1 MINEADV
8 VEALKDL
15 DCVDTSILQ
24 MDVDFSD
31 QGMDSLD
38 VIQIIFAI
46 QEAFDVEISDEEIG
60 DKKWNSVQKI
70 VMQLNN
76 LK

>member
-1 MINEADV
+1 MINEAEV
-8 VEALKDL
+8 LEALKDL
-15 DCVDTSILQ
+15 DCVDASSLK
-24 MDVDFSD
+24 MDVDFGD

-38 VIQIIFAI
+38 TIQIIFVI
-46 QEAFDVEISDEEIG
+46 QEVFDVEISDEELG

-70 VMQLNN
+70 VMQLNI

>member
-1 MINEADV
+1 MINETDV

>member
-8 VEALKDL
+8 IESLKDL
-15 DCVDTSILQ
+15 DCVDTSSLK
-24 MDVDFSD
+24 MDIDFGD

-38 VIQIIFAI
+38 LIQIIFAI
-46 QEAFDVEISDEEIG
+46 QEAFDVEISDEELG

-70 VMQLNN
+70 VMQLNI

>member
-8 VEALKDL
+8 IESLKDL
-15 DCVDTSILQ
+15 DCVDTSSLK
-24 MDVDFSD
+24 MDIDFGD

-38 VIQIIFAI
+38 LIQIIFAI

-60 DKKWNSVQKI
+60 DKDWNSVQKI
-70 VMQLNN
+70 VMKLNI